1 MKSIWMWLWRRSEMP
16 APKQA
21 TSFRLSDEA
30 LMLIRELAV
39 SLGVSQ
45 AAVVE
50 MAVRKLAKEH
60 QS

>member
-1 MKSIWMWLWRRSEMP
+1 
-16 APKQA
+16 
-21 TSFRLSDEA
+21 
-30 LMLIRELAV
+30 MLIRELAV